1 MRGKV
6 LTDNLIN
13 NSIYKI
19 KQYFTDKG
27 YNNVQVNYDIESD
40 NTTLNDQ
47 Y

>member
-19 KQYFTDKG
+19 KQYFKDKG
-27 YNNVQVNYDIESD
+27 FNNVKVNYD
-40 NTTLNDQ
+40 